1 MKNQLLLVRLEEV
14 LGKGVKTARTNYAF
28 HCPFCNH
35 SKKKL
40 EVDLHTDEKG
50 KNRWACWVCSSRG
63 QSIRSLLTKM
73 NTPSD
78 KKTNILSLIKKEY
91 LPSSSKIYSEQLT
104 LPESFQPLWS
114 ASKDSYIVNRYRNYL
129 YKRGVNDTDIISY
142 NIGFCTKGEYA
153 GRIVIP
159 SYDENNELN
168 FYIGRSI
175 EPKEFFKYRNP
186 PGEKELIFFENRINW
201 DLPVTLVEGVFD
213 AIAVKRN
220 AIPILGTNPP
230 KLLFQKL
237 IEKQV
242 QTVYIALDKEA
253 LDKALSLSMKLLSL
267 IPEVYLVEL
276 DQEDPSSA
284 GFINFQEKKYTTEVL
299 DDSSLLKLKLR

>member
-1 MKNQLLLVRLEEV
+1 MNNQLLLVRLEEV

-63 QSIRSLLTKM
+63 QSIRSLLGKM
-73 NTPSD
+73 NVPSE
-78 KKTNILSLIKKEY
+78 KKTNILSLIKKDY
-91 LPSSSKIYSEQLT
+91 SPTTDKIYREQLT

-114 ASKDSYIVNRYRNYL
+114 ASKNSYIVNRYRKYL
-129 YKRGVNDTDIISY
+129 YKRGINDTDILSY

-201 DLPVTLVEGVFD
+201 NFPIILVEGVFD
-213 AIAVKRN
+213 AITAKRN

-230 KLLFQKL
+230 KLLFQRL

-242 QTVYIALDKEA
+242 QTVHIALDKDA
-253 LDKALSLSMKLLSL
+253 LEKALSLSMKLLS
-267 IPEVYLVEL
+267 IVPEVYLVEL
-276 DQEDPSSA
+276 EEEDPSSA
-284 GFINFQEKKYTTEVL
+284 GFLKIREKIDTAEAL
-299 DDSSLLKLKLR
+299 DDASVLKLKLR